1 MTLGS
6 DILSKFSCQVL
17 KSVYNLITLR
27 PLVYAMLEQ
36 TRVGRI
42 PHEIA
47 GDLLNRARCN
57 DPCGSRC
64 FHGELC
70 VGYSAVL
77 KLVVHPFARS
87 GGKQTST
94 AETSQASVWRMKVG
108 TQCHSPFFFCCHY
121 RFRRNPFCFRSSA
134 CPRETNLVKFCHHL
148 VCFQW
153 LTSVKQI

>member
-27 PLVYAMLEQ
+27 PVVYAMLEQ

-77 KLVVHPFARS
+77 KLVVHPFGRS
-87 GGKQTST
+87 
-94 AETSQASVWRMKVG
+94 KVG
-108 TQCHSPFFFCCHY
+108 FERNLCHGACWFKPPFSFCFFF
-121 RFRRNPFCFRSSA
+121 RATSRKRLQG
-134 CPRETNLVKFCHHL
+134 LVYKQLFDKSKCHHMNFL
-148 VCFQW
+148 
-153 LTSVKQI
+153 LTLG